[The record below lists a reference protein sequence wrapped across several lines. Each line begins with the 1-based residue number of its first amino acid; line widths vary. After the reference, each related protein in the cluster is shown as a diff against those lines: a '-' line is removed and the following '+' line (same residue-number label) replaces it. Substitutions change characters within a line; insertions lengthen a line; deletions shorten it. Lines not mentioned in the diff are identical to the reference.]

1 MIMIPNIKSLLW
13 HAYDLDKQGIS
24 QSNIYMM
31 GVFIAVVFARNLGIT
46 KDEIYGEMMRQW
58 KEIDNQLGENTMGHA
73 IDE

>member
-1 MIMIPNIKSLLW
+1 MIPNIKQLLW
-13 HAYDLDKQGIS
+13 HAYDLEYQGES

-31 GVFIAVVFARNLGIT
+31 GIFIAVVFARNLGKT

-58 KEIDNQLGENTMGHA
+58 KEIDNQLGENTMGNA